1 MTDRD
6 HGSDDLS
13 LPKGMLIIYIPFTA
27 SYHSFLTLFLFFF
40 FFLVATVQKIISEI
54 ISPDLTFSR
63 ETRDALIECC
73 IEFIMILSTESN
85 DIAEKDS
92 KKTIASEHVLE
103 ALETLGF
110 YDYIE
115 PIKKVIQ
122 EHKETQRVRERK
134 VGLVESSGRTEEE
147 LLKEQE
153 MLMAIARSK
162 LNNSHQ

>member
-1 MTDRD
+1 
-6 HGSDDLS
+6 
-13 LPKGMLIIYIPFTA
+13 
-27 SYHSFLTLFLFFF
+27 
-40 FFLVATVQKIISEI
+40 
-54 ISPDLTFSR
+54 
-63 ETRDALIECC
+63 
-73 IEFIMILSTESN
+73 MILSTESN

-110 YDYIE
+110 YDYID

>member
-13 LPKGMLIIYIPFTA
+13 LPK
-27 SYHSFLTLFLFFF
+27 
-40 FFLVATVQKIISEI
+40 ATVQKIISEI

-110 YDYIE
+110 YDYID